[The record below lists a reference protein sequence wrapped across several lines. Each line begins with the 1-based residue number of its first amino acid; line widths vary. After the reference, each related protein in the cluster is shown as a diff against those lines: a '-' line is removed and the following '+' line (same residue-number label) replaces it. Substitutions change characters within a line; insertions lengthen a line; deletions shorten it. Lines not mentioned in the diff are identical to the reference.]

1 MRETPSKGERMDYM
15 NAAAWKMA
23 VQQLGMVVA
32 MTVALSFL
40 YKK

>member
-1 MRETPSKGERMDYM
+1 MDYLI
-15 NAAAWKMA
+15 ALSWKMA

-32 MTVALSFL
+32 MTVAPSFL

>member
-1 MRETPSKGERMDYM
+1 MDYM
-15 NAAAWKMA
+15 NTIAWKMA

-32 MTVALSFL
+32 MAVAPSFL